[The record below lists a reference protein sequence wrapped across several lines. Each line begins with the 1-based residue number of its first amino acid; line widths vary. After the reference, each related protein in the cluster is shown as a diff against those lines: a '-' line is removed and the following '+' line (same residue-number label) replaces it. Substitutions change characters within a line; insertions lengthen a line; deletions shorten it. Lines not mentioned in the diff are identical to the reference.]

1 MAPRN
6 LKYEQLRDEYGSL
19 EEHNTEMVTYSSR
32 KGFMKR
38 VLFISGVTLIAL
50 ACLLA
55 FGALSRSVV
64 RSIHNVGQDCGS
76 SVAEAKQRNCHFD
89 IMGIAWVPS
98 QCYNEEISEEYLAKG
113 KGSFR
118 WYSDGDAQ
126 NRVSLESMR
135 LGHHKNIW
143 TSNEFH
149 SQHCAYVWRL
159 QSLALSNQQP
169 VTRSELDYNH
179 TLHCIHH
186 LFTHLPAQEPILGNQ
201 TVLKI
206 GFERCRSV

>member
-1 MAPRN
+1 MTPTTSE
-6 LKYEQLRDEYGSL
+6 YEQLRDEYGSL
-19 EEHNTEMVTYSSR
+19 GEYKIEKTTHSLQKSLKKVSLVF
-32 KGFMKR
+32 G
-38 VLFISGVTLIAL
+38 GALIAL

-55 FGALSRSVV
+55 FVAVSRSFF
-64 RSIHNVGQDCGS
+64 RSGDTIWKDCGFS
-76 SVAEAKQRNCHFD
+76 IEEAKQRNCHFD

-98 QCYNEEISEEYLAKG
+98 QCYHEEISEEYLANG

-126 NRVSLESMR
+126 NEVSLESMR
-135 LGHHKNIW
+135 LGQHKNIW

-169 VTRSELDYNH
+169 VTRSELSYNH

-186 LFTHLPAQEPILGNQ
+186 LFKHLPASEPVLGNQ
-201 TVLKI
+201 TILKI
-206 GFERCRSV
+206 GFERCQTA